1 MIKKLFSIALIAAA
15 VTATAQQAD
24 VKLKVGKGIETSRNM
39 STMNAR
45 NGNPGVQNV
54 IDTLFPASVMPGGC
68 AVSTNTVINGLYNYV
83 NDAVAPMDSGYIFGT
98 GIIPLGGT
106 TSTTATELGQKYN
119 VTGAATVTEVLVW
132 AGAAHGTTAT
142 TTAKIYTENTTS
154 HKPNTLLGTS
164 TPLPMSAYNTTGY
177 TTFTFGTPVAVS
189 AGNFFAAV
197 TVPSF
202 GGTDMDTLS
211 ILCTNLG
218 NCPPAGS
225 DSCGALKL
233 GAPINGWYLIE
244 VGFGV
249 NGDLMIF
256 PVLSIA
262 NGVSNVTKG
271 DLSLYAATPNPASNN
286 ININFS
292 INNPSKVDIEVIDVT
307 GKVVKTIKGNDTFA
321 TGKHSISLDVTGLE
335 SGSYMYSITAA
346 GTRMVSK
353 FVVTK

>member
-1 MIKKLFSIALIAAA
+1 MI
-15 VTATAQQAD
+15 
-24 VKLKVGKGIETSRNM
+24 
-39 STMNAR
+39 NAR

-68 AVSTNTVINGLYNYV
+68 VSSTVTTVGGLYNYV
-83 NDAVAPMDSGYIFGT
+83 NDNVAPMDSGYIFGT
-98 GIIPLGGT
+98 GIIPLSAT
-106 TSTTATELGQKYN
+106 ASTMATELGQKYN

-142 TTAKIYTENTTS
+142 TTAKIYTESATT

-164 TPLPMSAYNTTGY
+164 AVLPMSAYNTTGY

-197 TVPSF
+197 TVPTF
-202 GGTDMDTLS
+202 GGADMDTLS
-211 ILCTNLG
+211 VLCTQLG
-218 NCPPAGS
+218 ACPPAGS
-225 DSCGALKL
+225 DSCGAIKL
-233 GAPINGWYLIE
+233 GAPINSWYLIK

-262 NGVSNVTKG
+262 NGISNVTKG

-292 INNPSKVDIEVIDVT
+292 INNASKVDIEVIDVT
-307 GKVVKTIKGNDTFA
+307 GKVVKTIKGNETLA
-321 TGKHSISLDVTGLE
+321 SGKHSISLDVTSLE

-346 GTRMVSK
+346 GSRMVSK